1 MLEIQG
7 HFDGTQVLFDE
18 PCTLKP
24 NTKLIIKVVEDNEDD
39 DFGEKRFATAYDDD
53 EPEISWDRIKVKNP
67 EYQLRSYSG
76 CNFFGV
82 EFHCRANYILP
93 TSK

>member
-24 NTKLIIKVVEDNEDD
+24 NTKLIIKVVEDYEDD
-39 DFGEKRFATAYDDD
+39 DWYLLGKKHFATAYDDD
-53 EPEISWDRIKVKNP
+53 EPEISLDRIKVKNP
-67 EYQLRSYSG
+67 EYER
-76 CNFFGV
+76 
-82 EFHCRANYILP
+82 R
-93 TSK
+93 